1 MKSLYVLCLA
11 MLVSPVWA
19 QSAPVSNA
27 SVQDFVN
34 ALRPASSTRGLGRNL
49 TVEAA
54 KPEPPRRIDITVGF
68 DFDSSRIQPD
78 SKPDLQNLA
87 IAMKSE
93 DLSRLRFRIEGHTDA
108 KGNARYN
115 DALSAR
121 RARSVLEF
129 LTDQGVSG
137 DRLTS
142 IGKGA
147 SEPLIADDVYSAKN
161 RRVRV
166 SVID

>member
-1 MKSLYVLCLA
+1 MRPIWLLCLA
-11 MLVSPVWA
+11 LMVSPAWA
-19 QSAPVSNA
+19 QSVPSSNT

-34 ALRPASSTRGLGRNL
+34 ALKPPSNTRGLARNL

-54 KPEPPRRIDITVGF
+54 RIEPPPRIDITVGF
-68 DFDSSRIQPD
+68 DFDSSRIQSD
-78 SKPDLQNLA
+78 SKPVLQNLA
-87 IAMKSE
+87 TAMKSD
-93 DLSRLRFRIEGHTDA
+93 DLSKLRFRIEGHTDA
-108 KGNARYN
+108 KGSARYN

-129 LTDQGVSG
+129 LTDQGVAG
-137 DRLTS
+137 DRLSS

-147 SEPLIADDVYSAKN
+147 SDPLIADDVYSAKN

-166 SVID
+166 SVVD

>member
-1 MKSLYVLCLA
+1 MKSLCLLCLA
-11 MLVSPVWA
+11 LLVSPVWA
-19 QSAPVSNA
+19 QPSPVSNA

-34 ALRPASSTRGLGRNL
+34 ALRPAANTRSLGRNL

-54 KPEPPRRIDITVGF
+54 KPEPPPRIDITVGF
-68 DFDSSRIQPD
+68 DFDSSRIQSD

-87 IAMKSE
+87 IAMKSD

-115 DALSAR
+115 DALSER

-129 LTDQGVSG
+129 LTEQGVSG

-166 SVID
+166 SVVD

>member
-1 MKSLYVLCLA
+1 MKSIWLLCLA
-11 MLVSPVWA
+11 LIVSPTWA
-19 QSAPVSNA
+19 QTGPVSNP

-34 ALRPASSTRGLGRNL
+34 ALKPASTTRGLGRNL
-49 TVEAA
+49 TVEPARVERA
-54 KPEPPRRIDITVGF
+54 PRIDITVGF
-68 DFDSSRIQPD
+68 DFDSYRIQAD
-78 SKPDLQNLA
+78 SKPTLQNLA
-87 IAMKSE
+87 TAMKSD

-129 LTDQGVSG
+129 LTDQGVPG
-137 DRLTS
+137 DRLSS

-147 SEPLIADDVYSAKN
+147 SEPLLAEDVYSAKN